1 MEIKD
6 KKHINQ
12 LNDLIRQ
19 IKVNIKDNINGSY
32 AK

>member
-12 LNDLIRQ
+12 LNDLISQ
-19 IKVNIKDNINGSY
+19 IKLNIKDNINGSY

>member
-12 LNDLIRQ
+12 LYDLIRQ